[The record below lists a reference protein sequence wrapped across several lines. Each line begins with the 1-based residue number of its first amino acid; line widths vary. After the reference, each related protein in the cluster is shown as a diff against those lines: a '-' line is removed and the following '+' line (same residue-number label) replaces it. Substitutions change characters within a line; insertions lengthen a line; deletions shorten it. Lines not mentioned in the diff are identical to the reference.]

1 MDRFRDTA
9 PFFIVDALTLIGSWY
24 VFYFIRFEWRWL
36 DEGRKLTPPD
46 LLLPAIVVAFFWIL
60 ILATFGLYRNLY
72 LISRF
77 DEVIRILKVSLIGV
91 LILFFL
97 LFIDSMGWDRGNLDS
112 VKYVTLMYWITVFVS
127 LTLGRLILLTVQI
140 RQVKQGKGVHKA
152 FIVGMGDMATHIHEN
167 ILRHKL
173 SGMNV
178 VGFISESDAPVAEF
192 NALPVVGTIDDINR
206 LIREYEIKDVIV
218 AIDPS
223 HEDVLI
229 RILDAVEIPDVS
241 VKLVPNFYQLISGM
255 NQTNQI
261 HGLPLIEVMPDPMPS
276 WEKVVKRTMDLVFSM
291 LILVILSPVML
302 LVAVLVKL
310 TSRGPAIFAQNRV
323 GLHGREFTIY
333 KFRTMVADAEKA
345 TGPVFAQKQDP
356 RITPLGLWMRKLRLD
371 ELPQLWNVLNG
382 DMSLVGPRP
391 ERPYFVDRFKKEI
404 PLYSRRLRVKPGITG
419 WAQVKWKYD
428 ESFED
433 VVEKTKYDLFYVE
446 NISLRMDLK
455 ILLNTIVTVITGK
468 GQ

>member
-1 MDRFRDTA
+1 
-9 PFFIVDALTLIGSWY
+9 
-24 VFYFIRFEWRWL
+24 
-36 DEGRKLTPPD
+36 
-46 LLLPAIVVAFFWIL
+46 
-60 ILATFGLYRNLY
+60 
-72 LISRF
+72 
-77 DEVIRILKVSLIGV
+77 
-91 LILFFL
+91 
-97 LFIDSMGWDRGNLDS
+97 
-112 VKYVTLMYWITVFVS
+112 
-127 LTLGRLILLTVQI
+127 
-140 RQVKQGKGVHKA
+140 
-152 FIVGMGDMATHIHEN
+152 
-167 ILRHKL
+167 
-173 SGMNV
+173 
-178 VGFISESDAPVAEF
+178 
-192 NALPVVGTIDDINR
+192 
-206 LIREYEIKDVIV
+206 
-218 AIDPS
+218 
-223 HEDVLI
+223 
-229 RILDAVEIPDVS
+229 
-241 VKLVPNFYQLISGM
+241 
-255 NQTNQI
+255 
-261 HGLPLIEVMPDPMPS
+261 
-276 WEKVVKRTMDLVFSM
+276 MDLVFSL
-291 LILVILSPVML
+291 LILIVLSPVML

-310 TSRGPAIFAQNRV
+310 TSTGPAIFAQNRV

-371 ELPQLWNVLNG
+371 ELPQLWNVLKG